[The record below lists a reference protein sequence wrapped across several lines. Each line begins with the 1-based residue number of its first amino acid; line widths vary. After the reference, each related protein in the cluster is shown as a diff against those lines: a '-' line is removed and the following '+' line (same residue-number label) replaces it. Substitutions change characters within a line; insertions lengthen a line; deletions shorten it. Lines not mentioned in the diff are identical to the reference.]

1 MSLETIAGVRCYGQ
15 LAQSQYWCPVQ
26 GLSPYLWQIFQIKEC
41 VIIGTIQI
49 LIVLYPWIFIPS
61 LWFATNNFPSQGWQS
76 HAVLRFLD
84 LGLTRRWWWRWWW
97 RWRWRWCVVCMLV
110 FCQTCWRAQHVPTPP
125 PPALLVIFIIG
136 SVVSII
142 GEVCHHLLLKENC
155 IFLVIAALTGGV
167 YPQLPLDGVGCY
179 FTPQQ
184 VIWDAGVGEA
194 IQELAIYSFFIA
206 TSSTVVAMMPPRRRG
221 SSIRY
226 KKCAREGTKVPKG
239 NQSTKWNICAVQ
251 DSKASKTI

>member
-1 MSLETIAGVRCYGQ
+1 MNTIT
-15 LAQSQYWCPVQ
+15 ST
-26 GLSPYLWQIFQIKEC
+26 E
-41 VIIGTIQI
+41 
-49 LIVLYPWIFIPS
+49 
-61 LWFATNNFPSQGWQS
+61 
-76 HAVLRFLD
+76 
-84 LGLTRRWWWRWWW
+84 RWWGCRQWW
-97 RWRWRWCVVCMLV
+97 VVCMLV

-136 SVVSII
+136 IVVPII

-155 IFLVIAALTGGV
+155 TFLVIAALTGGV

-179 FTPQQ
+179 FTPKQ

-206 TSSTVVAMMPPRRRG
+206 SSSTVVAMMPPRRRG

-226 KKCAREGTKVPKG
+226 KKCAREGTISIDSQIDIYKSVVWSVGPIRGILRCKY
-239 NQSTKWNICAVQ
+239 QSTKWNICAR
-251 DSKASKTI
+251 